1 MLRPQRGDLC
11 RAAAVSES
19 GKLGIVQKA
28 GAAARLIGDSSVSG
42 ANAQRRIKERIELP
56 TLSTVAQFLSRHPQE
71 QWLAF
76 RLDFSK
82 AHKQVKVHP
91 AEQGLSTF
99 CVKDRSGATK
109 WVYYKTC
116 HLGCAWAA
124 YWWSRVAA
132 AFIRVAHRFLHHSH
146 FCIYVDDAL
155 ALFPHRVAAPMACQ
169 LLILA
174 CVLGFGTRLTLATS

>member
-1 MLRPQRGDLC
+1 M
-11 RAAAVSES
+11 
-19 GKLGIVQKA
+19 
-28 GAAARLIGDSSVSG
+28 SG

-91 AEQGLSTF
+91 AETGAQHILRQRPQRGYKVGLLQNLPF
-99 CVKDRSGATK
+99 
-109 WVYYKTC
+109 
-116 HLGCAWAA
+116 GCAWAA